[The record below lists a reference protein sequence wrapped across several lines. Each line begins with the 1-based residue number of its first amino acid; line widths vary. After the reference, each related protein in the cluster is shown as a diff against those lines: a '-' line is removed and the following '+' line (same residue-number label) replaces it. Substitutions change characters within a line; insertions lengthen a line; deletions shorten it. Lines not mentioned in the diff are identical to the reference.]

1 MNEFTG
7 TIIIAGAYLLLFI
20 IGEVVYHVFK
30 SNAEVSRKLVHSGS
44 GMIGLFLPVLITNH
58 WIILALCIGFTSILY
73 LSLKFNF
80 LKSIN
85 AVDRN
90 STGSILFPVVLYLC
104 FLQYTLS
111 QNLLFYYAPIL
122 VLAISDP
129 LAALLGKKWPVGQ
142 FKIRSYPKSLM
153 GSGAFLISAFAT
165 LYILLVNL
173 TDYPAQTILLWVGIT
188 AIAATIIEAVSIN
201 GFDNVTVPLV
211 VLLLLM
217 AFMR

>member
-1 MNEFTG
+1 MNELTG
-7 TIIIAGAYLLLFI
+7 TIIVAGAYLLLFI
-20 IGEVVYHVFK
+20 AGEVVYHVFK
-30 SNAEVSRKLVHSGS
+30 SKAEVSRKLVHSGS
-44 GMIGLFLPVLITNH
+44 GIIGLFLPTLVENH
-58 WIILALCIGFTSILY
+58 WIILALCLLFTSILY

-85 AVDRN
+85 AVNRS

-104 FLQYTLS
+104 YLQYTVS

-129 LAALLGKKWPVGQ
+129 LAALLGKKWPFGEY
-142 FKIRSYPKSLM
+142 KIGSYPKSLM
-153 GSGAFLISAFAT
+153 GSGAFLVSAFAT
-165 LYILLVNL
+165 LFLLTSNL
-173 TDYPAQTILLWVGIT
+173 TGYPGSTILLWVGII
-188 AIAATIIEAVSIN
+188 AIVATITEAISIN

-217 AFMR
+217 AFMS